1 MKKYIY
7 ILLALLVSICLCFP
21 KIKNI
26 SKKTIKKDRKVEAE
40 KFVNKLDELGYYKYA
55 EKEDVILLKNEMK
68 EMIEEF
74 GSQGTLIT
82 VWDEETMISRDYR
95 YYLCDGEDVFE
106 EGGIP
111 DLLKDLEPTFRK
123 LDFKINVDN
132 FTEEWDDINKWL
144 NTRIIING
152 TEYIIFEK
160 FKGVGWGEAPMRI
173 ANALNKEMEKQGIK
187 EKIYLIAGG
196 NEGNL
201 VFLTEELYQYMYKYF
216 KDPIYKPLELNEWG
230 KVMETEP
237 MNF

>member
-1 MKKYIY
+1 
-7 ILLALLVSICLCFP
+7 
-21 KIKNI
+21 
-26 SKKTIKKDRKVEAE
+26 
-40 KFVNKLDELGYYKYA
+40 
-55 EKEDVILLKNEMK
+55 MK

-216 KDPIYKPLELNEWG
+216 KDPICKPLELNEWG